1 MRRCLG
7 HGLCNAASMQL
18 VALGGGLYWASGKPH
33 PRFGEFP
40 FGWKRMAY
48 RDPFRHVWLARGL
61 ELELATH
68 LAALKTQNRT
78 VELFE
83 FRYSV
88 RLQVAEFLA
97 GDSDGAVTDS
107 LDAR

>member
-1 MRRCLG
+1 MRRCPD
-7 HGLCNAASMQL
+7 HDLCNAASMQL
-18 VALGGGLYWASGKPH
+18 VALGGGLYWASGKPD
-33 PRFGEFP
+33 PRFGELP

-48 RDPFRHVWLARGL
+48 RDPFRDVWRGRQ
-61 ELELATH
+61 EELATH
-68 LAALKTQNRT
+68 LAALKTQNKT

-83 FRYSV
+83 YRYSL

-97 GDSDGAVTDS
+97 GDSDGAVPDS